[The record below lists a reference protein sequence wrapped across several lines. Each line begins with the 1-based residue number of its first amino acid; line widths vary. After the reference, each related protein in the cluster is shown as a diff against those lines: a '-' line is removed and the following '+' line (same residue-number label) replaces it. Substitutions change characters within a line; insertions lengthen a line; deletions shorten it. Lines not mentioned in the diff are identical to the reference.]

1 MLELIKPGTNFDF
14 VGKNKFFVT
23 LSSILVI
30 VSIILLFAMGLNFGI
45 DFSGGTEVHLKFDS
59 PVQAEIIREI
69 VESSGYTKANILTI
83 GTEQTEYVIRV
94 AEFASI
100 KEEDARHIK
109 EILEDKFGKDKV
121 KKFKF
126 SKEAGDKIEVKFT
139 EEIDVNQLKEYLVS
153 NKVDCIEIKREGKTT
168 EYQYLIILA
177 GIAKKIEEAIK
188 LKIPEIKVEIIGVD
202 AVGPQVGKDLRTSGI
217 LAAIYSLI
225 AITIY
230 VAFRFDFRFAPG
242 AFISLLHDGLI
253 TTGVL
258 ALLRFEFDMTG
269 LAAIMTLLGYSIN
282 DTIVVYDRIRENLV
296 KHKTKTLPEIINIS
310 INDMLGRS
318 IITSLTVL
326 IVAAVLL
333 FYGGHTLRTFS
344 FVIFFGVIIGTY
356 SSIYIAAPISLYIE
370 RIINYYRMK
379 AIKR

>member
-1 MLELIKPGTNFDF
+1 MLEIIKPGTNFDF
-14 VGKNKFFVT
+14 VGKNKFFVS
-23 LSSILVI
+23 LSSIFVVLSLI
-30 VSIILLFAMGLNFGI
+30 CLFSMGLNFGI
-45 DFSGGTEVHLKFDS
+45 DFSGGTEIHLRFDKPIS
-59 PVQAEIIREI
+59 VEQIRVI
-69 VESSGYTKANILTI
+69 VEKSGYTKANILSI
-83 GTEQTEYVIRV
+83 GEEQKEYVIRV

-100 KEEDARHIK
+100 KDSEAQRIK
-109 EILEDKFGKDKV
+109 ELLISNYGKDKI

-126 SKEAGDKIEVKFT
+126 SGEAGDKFEIKFT
-139 EEIDVNQLKEYLVS
+139 EEVDISKLKEFLIS
-153 NKVDCIEIKREGKTT
+153 NKVDCIDVKREGKTT
-168 EYQYLIILA
+168 EFQYLVILA
-177 GIAKKIEEAIK
+177 GISKKIEEAITR
-188 LKIPEIKVEIIGVD
+188 EVAGVKVEIIGVD
-202 AVGPQVGKDLRTSGI
+202 AVGPQVGKDLRTSGL

-253 TTGVL
+253 TIGVL
-258 ALLRFEFDMTG
+258 SLIRLEFDMTG

-296 KHKTKTLPEIINIS
+296 KYKTKTLAEIINIS
-310 INDMLGRS
+310 VNEMLARS

-326 IVAAVLL
+326 LVASVLL

-344 FVIFFGVIIGTY
+344 FVMFFGVIIGTY

-370 RIINYYRMK
+370 RFINYYKLRSVN
-379 AIKR
+379 R